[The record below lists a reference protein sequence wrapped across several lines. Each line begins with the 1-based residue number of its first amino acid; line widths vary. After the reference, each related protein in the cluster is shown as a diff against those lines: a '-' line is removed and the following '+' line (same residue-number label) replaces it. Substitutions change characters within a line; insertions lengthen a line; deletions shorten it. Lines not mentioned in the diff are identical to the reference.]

1 LAAAGGLS
9 PISAGAVRLTRLA
22 LIAGFLAFWEGLA
35 HTGWFYRDV
44 VPPLERVF
52 AAAASLW
59 ASEPFWT
66 NLLVTAGEVG
76 AAMAI
81 GGTAGVAAGIAI
93 GGSRFMTRAY
103 EPFLHY
109 LGPTPKIIFFPVL
122 IMLFGVGVG
131 SKISMGA
138 ISCFF
143 PVALSV
149 AAGMRGI
156 EPVLI
161 RVGRSFG
168 ASTLQMVAKVY
179 LPAMRAPVMNGL
191 RLGFG
196 IAVIGTMLAETK
208 LSNKGLGY
216 LIIQYY
222 AQFDMPRMYA
232 VLIFVFAA
240 AAAINAS
247 LTRLADRQARKDGR
261 AS

>member
-1 LAAAGGLS
+1 MAAARGLNA
-9 PISAGAVRLTRLA
+9 PTPGAVRATRLA
-22 LIAGFLAFWEGLA
+22 LAAAILGFWEALA
-35 HTGWFYRDV
+35 WSGWFYRDV
-44 VPPLERVF
+44 VPSLERVF
-52 AAAASLW
+52 VAAANLW
-59 ASEPFWT
+59 PSEVFWV
-66 NLLVTAGEVG
+66 NLLVTGGEVA

-81 GGTAGVAAGIAI
+81 GGTAGIVVGIAV

-131 SKISMGA
+131 SKIAMGA
-138 ISCFF
+138 LSCFF

-179 LPAMRAPVMNGL
+179 LPAMRAPVLNGL

-216 LIIQYY
+216 LIIQSYV
-222 AQFDMPRMYA
+222 QFDMPRMYA
-232 VLIFVFAA
+232 VLIFVFALA
-240 AAAINAS
+240 AGMNGL
-247 LTRLADRQARKDGR
+247 LTRLAERQARKDAR
-261 AS
+261 VS

>member
-1 LAAAGGLS
+1 MAAAGNLNAPS
-9 PISAGAVRLTRLA
+9 PWAVRGTRAA
-22 LIAGFLAFWEGLA
+22 LIAGFLGFWESLA
-35 HTGWFYRDV
+35 HSGWFYRDV
-44 VPPLERVF
+44 VPPVARVF
-52 AAAASLW
+52 DAAASLW
-59 ASEPFWT
+59 TTEAFWR
-66 NLLVTAGEVG
+66 NLVVTMGEVG

-81 GGTAGVAAGIAI
+81 GGSLGVVAGIAI

-122 IMLFGVGVG
+122 IMLFGVGAG
-131 SKISMGA
+131 SKIAMGA

-149 AAGMRGI
+149 AAGMHGI

-161 RVGRSFG
+161 RVGRGFG
-168 ASTLQMVAKVY
+168 ASTAQMVAKVY
-179 LPAMRAPVMNGL
+179 LPAMRAPVLNGV

-232 VLIFVFAA
+232 VLIFVFAFA
-240 AAAINAS
+240 ATINAALS
-247 LTRLADRQARKDGR
+247 RLADRQARNDAPG
-261 AS
+261 S